1 MSQPISKTDTV
12 RQLVAARRY
21 KDALRIVK
29 TFRLGL
35 TKEQQVTFGRAY
47 ESYHYG
53 YLQAQM
59 KRDPEECRRKGIELL
74 KELYGTPRQVALPL
88 TA

>member
-47 ESYHYG
+47 ESY
-53 YLQAQM
+53 AW
-59 KRDPEECRRKGIELL
+59 RRRKCE
-74 KELYGTPRQVALPL
+74 RWRCSCRM
-88 TA
+88 